1 MLGMVRAESRKLNR
15 LKHNQII
22 VLCAIIDTKHS
33 FHLSTEIAISSI
45 ILGQNKIKN
54 CFNEILE
61 GTMLGSLMKVRID
74 VFGKAIFFLTCIT
87 KAR

>member
-1 MLGMVRAESRKLNR
+1 MCDNRHKTLFPPLNG
-15 LKHNQII
+15 N
-22 VLCAIIDTKHS
+22 S
-33 FHLSTEIAISSI
+33 
-45 ILGQNKIKN
+45 QNKIKN

>member
-15 LKHNQII
+15 LKHNQIL

-33 FHLSTEIAISSI
+33 FHLSTEIAISI
-45 ILGQNKIKN
+45 IPGQNKIEN

-74 VFGKAIFFLTCIT
+74 VFGKAIFFLTCI